1 MAARTAIG
9 LDIGTSGVRAAELSF
24 GRQGVTL
31 EKFGQVAVPAGS
43 VRDGEVVDAPA
54 VAAAVRELWAATKF
68 SSKDVVLGIANQRV
82 VVRTV
87 EVAWLPP
94 AELRQSLALQV
105 ADQLPMPVSEAVLDF
120 HPLEEVHGPRGRT
133 LRGLLVAAVRES
145 VLGNIRCVEK
155 AGLRPVS
162 VDLTSF
168 AVLRSLGSTGVD
180 AATTEV
186 LVDIGARVT
195 NIVVHTAGVPH
206 FVRILLMGGQ
216 DLTDALAER
225 LGTSLQEAEG
235 IKQAAGMHGIVG
247 IPPNAA
253 RTIDTAAQ
261 ALVDEIR
268 GSLDYFR
275 STFSGNHPERVV
287 LSGGASSLQGF
298 GERLAQGVRIPVVQG
313 DPISSMRIGRTGLDD
328 TQLALVRPLAAVPV
342 GLAMG
347 GAR

>member
-1 MAARTAIG
+1 MAARSAIG

-24 GRQGVTL
+24 GRHGVTL
-31 EKFGQVAVPAGS
+31 EKFGQVAVPPGS
-43 VRDGEVVDAPA
+43 VRDGEVVEPTV
-54 VAAAVRELWAATKF
+54 VAEAIRELWAATKF
-68 SSKDVVLGIANQRV
+68 SGKDVVLGIANQRV

-94 AELRQSLALQV
+94 AELRKSLPLQV
-105 ADQLPMPVSEAVLDF
+105 TDQLPMPVNDAVLDF
-120 HPLEEVHGPRGRT
+120 HPLEEVHGPRGRM

-145 VLGNIRCVEK
+145 VLGNVRCVEK
-155 AGLRPVS
+155 AGLRPTS

-168 AVLRSLGSTGVD
+168 AVLRSMGARGLEDTQ
-180 AATTEV
+180 TEA

-225 LGTSLQEAEG
+225 MGTSLVEAEG
-235 IKQAAGMHGIVG
+235 IKQTTGLDAGPGVSA
-247 IPPNAA
+247 NAV
-253 RTIDTAAQ
+253 RTIDGSAQ

-275 STFSGNHPERVV
+275 SSFAGTPPERVV
-287 LSGGASSLQGF
+287 LSGGGSTLRGF
-298 GERLAQGVRIPVVQG
+298 AARLEQGVRIPVVQG
-313 DPISSMRIGRTGLDD
+313 NPMQTMRLGRTGLDD
-328 TQLALVRPLAAVPV
+328 AQLELVQPLAAVPV

-347 GAR
+347 AVR